1 MKLINGAIKQ
11 IDTGGKPDHIEW
23 DDELKGFGLRIR
35 QGKGGARR
43 SYIVQY
49 KVGALNRRMVIGDAD
64 KIDPKQARAAAK
76 KELAKV
82 ELGEDPQGEKKG
94 KRTVGTFKAIATE
107 FIEHQEKKRRASTV
121 YSSRLY
127 LLGRTDRQGKLV
139 PAYYKDLHNLKP
151 EEIGRGQVAAVLKS
165 IAKAHGPVS
174 ADRARA
180 ALSSMFAWA
189 IGEALCGEAF
199 DNPVV
204 GTNRASSGKSPGRAL
219 DADEIAAIWNA
230 AGDGEF
236 GRIVKLLFLTGC
248 RRNEIAKLEWDEVG
262 KDLISISS
270 SRTKNHLQ
278 FDVPLA
284 DLARDIIG
292 PRQERKYVFGRY
304 STSGGF
310 GGFSKAKVE
319 LDAKLKG
326 VKPWRLHDIRHTV
339 STRMHGEL
347 SIEPHIVEACLN
359 HVSGAKAGV
368 AGRYNHAAY
377 NAQKR
382 DAFEAWAQHI
392 KVILAQASG
401 ANVKTLPR
409 RA

>member
-35 QGKGGARR
+35 QGKGGTGR

-94 KRTVGTFKAIATE
+94 KRSIGTFKALPPSSLSIRGRR
-107 FIEHQEKKRRASTV
+107 KRRASTSV
-121 YSSRLY
+121 PASLY
-127 LLGRTDRQGKLV
+127 LLGERSRATHARI
-139 PAYYKDLHNLKP
+139 PKDCDSK
-151 EEIGRGQVAAVLKS
+151 EIGRGQVAAVLRS
-165 IAKAHGPVS
+165 IAKAHGAVS

-189 IGEALCGEAF
+189 IDEGLCGEAF
-199 DNPVV
+199 NNPVI

-262 KDLISISS
+262 K
-270 SRTKNHLQ
+270 T
-278 FDVPLA
+278 
-284 DLARDIIG
+284 
-292 PRQERKYVFGRY
+292 
-304 STSGGF
+304 
-310 GGFSKAKVE
+310 
-319 LDAKLKG
+319 
-326 VKPWRLHDIRHTV
+326 
-339 STRMHGEL
+339 
-347 SIEPHIVEACLN
+347 
-359 HVSGAKAGV
+359 
-368 AGRYNHAAY
+368 
-377 NAQKR
+377 
-382 DAFEAWAQHI
+382 
-392 KVILAQASG
+392 
-401 ANVKTLPR
+401 
-409 RA
+409 